1 MGGVNVMSTT
11 TGKTLNLV
19 KPALTDDHKVT
30 IGTDLPANFQKID
43 DTVSAHLSGNAT
55 LATVHGL
62 RYEEGSWTPIL
73 CGSTTA
79 GSHTY
84 TVQSGEYIRFNKK
97 VTCYGYIQLSA
108 KDAAMAGSVKLEG
121 LPFTVARTMG
131 SISFGYIANLDYGT
145 GELSLHGYPVL
156 NTTRLDLIMAKDNT
170 SPAALQAAAISNTTE
185 ILFTIEYVAA

>member
-1 MGGVNVMSTT
+1 MGGVSMSTT
-11 TGKTLNLV
+11 TGGTLNLV
-19 KPALTDDHKVT
+19 KPELTDDHKVT

-43 DTVSAHLSGNAT
+43 DTVSAHLAENAT

-73 CGSTTA
+73 YGSTTA

-84 TVQSGEYIRFNKK
+84 TVQSGEYIRINKK
-97 VTCYGYIQLSA
+97 VTCYGNIQLSA
-108 KDAAMAGSVKLEG
+108 KDAAMAGSVKLGG
-121 LPFTVARTMG
+121 LPFTVAGTMG

>member
-1 MGGVNVMSTT
+1 MSTL
-11 TGKTLNLV
+11 TGGTLNLI
-19 KPALTDDHKVT
+19 KPELTDDHKVT

-73 CGSTTA
+73 YGSTTA

-84 TVQSGEYIRFNKK
+84 NVQSGEYIRINKK
-97 VTCYGYIQLSA
+97 VTCYGNIQLSA
-108 KDAAMAGSVKLEG
+108 KDAAMAGSVRLGG
-121 LPFTVARTMG
+121 LPFMVARTMG
-131 SISFGYIANLDYGT
+131 SMSLGYIANLDYGT

-156 NTTRLDLIMAKDNT
+156 NTTRLDLVMAKDNT
-170 SPAALQAAAISNTTE
+170 SPTSLQVAAISNTTE
-185 ILFTIEYVAA
+185 ILFTIEYVAV